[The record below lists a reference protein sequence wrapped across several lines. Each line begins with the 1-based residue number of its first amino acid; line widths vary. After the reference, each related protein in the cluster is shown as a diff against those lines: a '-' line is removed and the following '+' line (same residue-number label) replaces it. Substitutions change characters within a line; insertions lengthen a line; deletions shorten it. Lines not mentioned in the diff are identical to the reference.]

1 MFYDFIL
8 QWPFDNTAEVK
19 IPNAVYADRSRRLLL
34 YRRQKKKKNLSCI
47 CSVNGRLNHRLC
59 GVKPQ

>member
-34 YRRQKKKKNLSCI
+34 YRRQKKKKIFLV
-47 CSVNGRLNHRLC
+47 SV
-59 GVKPQ
+59 Q